1 MNIKC
6 LKTNVKGRSLK
17 NIYKG
22 KEIHIMDME
31 NTISLD
37 KLQILKEYLS
47 RLKVID
53 GILSIAFTVSYSL
66 SFYL

>member
-1 MNIKC
+1 
-6 LKTNVKGRSLK
+6 
-17 NIYKG
+17 
-22 KEIHIMDME
+22 MDME

-53 GILSIAFTVSYSL
+53 GILSIAFTVPYRINEL
-66 SFYL
+66 MICQAL